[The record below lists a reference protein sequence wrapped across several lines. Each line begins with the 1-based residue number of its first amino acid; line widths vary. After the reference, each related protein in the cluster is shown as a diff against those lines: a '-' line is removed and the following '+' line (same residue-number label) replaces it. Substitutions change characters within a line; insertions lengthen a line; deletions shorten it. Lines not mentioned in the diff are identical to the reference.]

1 VPLFRR
7 QLYPV
12 VAGLVIAAVAVG
24 CGGGGG
30 SSGGASSGAGL
41 QFGYDGVKQL
51 SYANSLLA
59 WDQMKSPAVKPHFF
73 QQSSLN
79 LQALSGG
86 NVQISQNASAVTL
99 PAIAKG
105 ADLRIIGAT
114 VLHSWVLMT
123 SSDIKS
129 LADLKGKKLAAHSE
143 TSVSAL
149 FARQVCKTAGCDI
162 VYIPGSPVRA
172 QAILSGQVAAAT
184 VFAADAI
191 RAANENPG
199 KTHVLQYFQDAP
211 LPDLYVVTTK
221 KWLDGHRQQAT
232 AVMRGLLDTAHGM
245 KQDTRAAA
253 ASVQK
258 QFPDED
264 PKLVA
269 EVVKTYTDKGLW
281 SQDGGLEMLKT
292 VGDSVKFLKSVG
304 AIPQNASDNAADYVD
319 TGPLEAAMNAS

>member
-1 VPLFRR
+1 MYRR
-7 QLYPV
+7 QLHRV
-12 VAGLVIAAVAVG
+12 IGLVTVAILAVG
-24 CGGGGG
+24 CGGG
-30 SSGGASSGAGL
+30 SSGSGGGGDGSGL
-41 QFGYDGVKQL
+41 EFGYDGVKQL
-51 SYANSLLA
+51 SYANTLLT
-59 WDQMKSPAVKPHFF
+59 WDELKSPTVKPHFF

-114 VLHSWVLMT
+114 VLHSWVLMA

-129 LADLKGKKLAAHSE
+129 IDDLKGKKLAAHSE

-149 FARQVCKTAGCDI
+149 FARQVCKEAGCDI

-184 VFAADAI
+184 VFAADAS
-191 RAANENPG
+191 RADIENPG
-199 KTHVLQYFQDAP
+199 KSSVLKYFTDAP

-221 KWLDGHRQQAT
+221 KWLDGHRDQAT
-232 AVMRGLLDTAHGM
+232 AVMRGLIDSAQRM
-245 KQDTRAAA
+245 KQDTQAAA
-253 ASVQK
+253 ESVQK

-264 PKLVA
+264 PALVS
-269 EVVKTYTDKGLW
+269 EVVKTYVEKGLW
-281 SQDGGLEMLKT
+281 SQDGGLAMLKT
-292 VGDSVKFLKSVG
+292 VGDSVKFLKGVG
-304 AIPQNASDNAADYVD
+304 SIPQSASDDPADYVD
-319 TGPLEAAMNAS
+319 TGPLEAAANGS